1 MPTYINNLC
10 SAPYSLTGAS
20 GYKPLLTLEDIA
32 AAIQELTALQNQLQC
47 CTQTEKDAE
56 VIVLTATPSGTAP
69 NYDWSAEIRLN
80 TCFFAGDVLTVDL
93 TGIPNNFTLDSIS
106 PITPATVL
114 INISAKTLVFTGT
127 VLAGTYFVISGT
139 FDDNVCAAG
148 TATLTIAGDTV
159 TSNNVAITTYS
170 GANWCVLK
178 DTLVDT
184 DNNANGYG
192 CNSGVLVYPFSIDLT
207 ARGGTKVAVTSDA
220 DIIAAYAA
228 LPIPIAVTISG
239 CDILLPNGETPTDIE
254 VECLYDY
261 YDGDFSI
268 TYPDLGV
275 EFPIP
280 IPGNRFT
287 AGTVISLVN
296 MAYNGFGSNVIFSYT
311 LSAAEAASANS
322 VPGLVITSQNATIET
337 NALAVLNNSLEVY
350 ISRVRITSTSIQT
363 ESFGAMTAATPAYLT
378 IDAQLLINGV
388 VPADATATVTSS
400 SKTDANLLTP

>member
-1 MPTYINNLC
+1 MKNKIPKLVKELLKKYDIYYNCCDVCNVRCCKGHTILTIDDIDYIVDTTGVVPVLVQYPIVPVAVAPTTLINDPIGTTLVTPTNTTGGCAGGFISQVVTITRGGLSIPITSYPVDLC
-10 SAPYSLTGAS
+10 TALNGLVVAPGTTSLTITS
-20 GYKPLLTLEDIA
+20 TVT
-32 AAIQELTALQNQLQC
+32 TAC
-47 CTQTEKDAE
+47 GKDTDTY
-56 VIVLTATPSGTAP
+56 VL
-69 NYDWSAEIRLN
+69 
-80 TCFFAGDVLTVDL
+80 
-93 TGIPNNFTLDSIS
+93 SI
-106 PITPATVL
+106 
-114 INISAKTLVFTGT
+114 
-127 VLAGTYFVISGT
+127 
-139 FDDNVCAAG
+139 DQAAG
-148 TATLTIAGDTV
+148 V
-159 TSNNVAITTYS
+159 ITGVNGVS
-170 GANWCVLK
+170 CLPPPLK

-192 CNSGVLVYPFSIDLT
+192 CNGGVLVYPFSIDLT

-268 TYPDLGV
+268 TYPDLAV

-363 ESFGAMTAATPAYLT
+363 EGFGAMTAATPAYLT